1 MFAFQTLFITLLHIT
16 DYMKAMNDKSLERSF
31 PFDTVQEDK
40 NLLDEL
46 QKEFSVEVET
56 EEGPVEMKNPFDP
69 KEIDIKTRIM
79 SMDNIIKRLKEGEI
93 CLDTTFQRKKN
104 LWDNKQQSRL
114 IESILIKFPLPAFYF
129 DGSDDNKWLVVDGL
143 QRLSAIKN
151 FIVDETLQLM
161 GLEFLETLNT
171 KTFSQLPRTY
181 QRQLEEAEII
191 AYIINPGTPEDVK
204 FNIFKRI
211 NTGGLVLEPQ
221 EIRHALNQGIPAVLV
236 AELAATELFKQATGE
251 AISPDRMLDREFTT
265 RFIAFYINT
274 PNDYTPDLD
283 TFMNRSMAQLKDTT
297 PDEREV
303 IKQNFAKSMQL
314 MIDIFD
320 KWSFRKVYDK
330 EKRRGPINKA
340 LFEVWSVTLARLTDE
355 QRARLC
361 KNRVVV
367 FDHFI
372 RLMNT
377 DQVFVN
383 AITSTTGDKNR
394 VKYRF
399 TAIEHLIRELI

>member
-1 MFAFQTLFITLLHIT
+1 MFVFQSLFITLLRIT
-16 DYMKAMNDKSLERSF
+16 DHMKIMNSKSEISISSNIAG
-31 PFDTVQEDK
+31 QEEK

-46 QKEFSVEVET
+46 QKEFSVEAET
-56 EEGPVEMKNPFDP
+56 DEEPVEMKNPFDP
-69 KEIDIKTRIM
+69 KEIDIKTRTM

-93 CLDTTFQRKKN
+93 CLNTEFQRSKD
-104 LWDNKQQSRL
+104 LWDPKKQSRL
-114 IESILIKFPLPAFYF
+114 IESVLIKFPLPAFYF
-129 DGSDDNKWLVVDGL
+129 DGSDDNKWLIVDGL

-151 FIVDETLQLM
+151 FIVDETLQLT
-161 GLEFLETLNT
+161 GLEFLESLNT

-211 NTGGLVLEPQ
+211 NTGGLILEPQ

-236 AELAATELFKQATGE
+236 AELASMELFKQATGGVV
-251 AISPDRMLDREFTT
+251 SPERMLDREFAT
-265 RFIAFYINT
+265 RFITFYIHT
-274 PNDYTPDLD
+274 PNEYTPDLD
-283 TFMNRSMAQLKDTT
+283 TFMNRSMKQLRNTSAA
-297 PDEREV
+297 EREV
-303 IKQNFAKSMQL
+303 IKQRFAKSMQL

-320 KWSFRKVYDK
+320 KWAFRKVYDK
-330 EKRRGPINKA
+330 DKRRGPINKA
-340 LFEVWSVTLARLTDE
+340 LFEVWSVTFALLTDD
-355 QRARLC
+355 QRAQLRE
-361 KNRVVV
+361 NRILV
-367 FDHFI
+367 FERFI

-377 DQVFVN
+377 DQAFVN

-399 TAIEHLIRELI
+399 TAIENLIRELV